1 MDDWDEVTVELL
13 GESRTVTGLRRGK
26 RLLVAPGEEVS
37 EGDLL
42 QIDGEIFCQV
52 TAAEETDHR
61 GEPMTLLELYEMPA
75 DGDILS

>member
-1 MDDWDEVTVELL
+1 MDAWDEVIVELL

-26 RLLVAPGEEVS
+26 LLLVARGEGVS

-52 TAAEETDHR
+52 TSVEATDHG
-61 GEPMTLLELYEMPA
+61 GEPMSRLELYEMPA